1 VTRIVNIRTGSYDV
15 YIGRPG
21 RGRNGIFGNP
31 YPVWVKCVRCGELHT
46 TPASTLPCFRA
57 YFEERVRTD
66 DTFRLHTLRL
76 RGKTLGCYCKPGNP
90 CHGKV
95 IVEWLDQQETEAQE
109 RA

>member
-1 VTRIVNIRTGSYDV
+1 VNTRVVNIRVDPYDIS
-15 YIGRPG
+15 IGRPG

-31 YPVWVKCVRCGELHT
+31 YPVYVKCSRCGELHT

-66 DTFRLHTLRL
+66 STFRLHALRL
-76 RGKTLGCYCKPGNP
+76 KGKTLGCYCKTGNP

-95 IVEWLDQQETEAQE
+95 IIEWIE
-109 RA
+109 RNTP